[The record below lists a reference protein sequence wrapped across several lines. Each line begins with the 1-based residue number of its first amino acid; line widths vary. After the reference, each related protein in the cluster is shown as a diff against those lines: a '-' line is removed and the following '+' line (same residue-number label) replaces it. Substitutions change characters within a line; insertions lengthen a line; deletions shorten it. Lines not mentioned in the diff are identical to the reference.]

1 MLACLRAAPRNT
13 VLQAIPLGT
22 FEFRERPVHWTP
34 VVDGVVVLEQPR
46 ASFEAGAVAPVP
58 VMLGVTRDEGWTW
71 VHRSFP
77 SGLTVDEYASAVE
90 TEFGGDA
97 PAVLAQ
103 YPADPSSSPK
113 DALAQL
119 TGDAE
124 YMCEARRVARAI
136 EPRGDGLPVLVRI
149 RD

>member
-1 MLACLRAAPRNT
+1 MPACLRAALRNT
-13 VLQAIPLGT
+13 VLQALPLGT
-22 FEFRERPVHWTP
+22 FEFRDRPVHWTP

-46 ASFEAGAVAPVP
+46 RRSRPGRLRRVP

-77 SGLTVDEYASAVE
+77 SGLTADEYAAAVE

-103 YPADPSSSPK
+103 YPVGASPH
-113 DALAQL
+113 
-119 TGDAE
+119 
-124 YMCEARRVARAI
+124 
-136 EPRGDGLPVLVRI
+136 PRTPWRS
-149 RD
+149 